1 MTAGHDKGSGARAD
15 TPQARRMRLTFG
27 VVSALF
33 TFGAMLLF
41 GPPGWVLSDAVAAVG
56 AGVAGWWAVG
66 VAIRRRGS

>member
-1 MTAGHDKGSGARAD
+1 VTDGHGNGGGARAD

-27 VVSALF
+27 VVSGLI
-33 TFGAMLLF
+33 TFGAMFLF
-41 GPPGWVLSDAVAAVG
+41 GPPGWMFSYAMGAVG